1 MNWRSIIVL
10 KKKFQKII
18 IFGVLGDRID
28 HMLANIFLLAK
39 VQTEN
44 RMVKIKI
51 IEGKKE
57 IFILNKE
64 VVING
69 QIDDEVSIIS
79 VSEQLEGVT
88 TEGLYYRLIDDTL
101 SFGSTRG
108 ISNVMNKKIVK
119 ITVTKGTAVVEHNL
133 Q

>member
-1 MNWRSIIVL
+1 
-10 KKKFQKII
+10 
-18 IFGVLGDRID
+18 
-28 HMLANIFLLAK
+28 
-39 VQTEN
+39 
-44 RMVKIKI
+44 MVKIKI

-88 TEGLYYRLIDDTL
+88 TEGLYYRSIDDTL